1 MFRLASH
8 LCFVWLLMAS
18 AVHAQSPSKE
28 TSAQT
33 AKEARKAYAKGE
45 ALYKAGHYEAAQLQF
60 ETAYA
65 SAPNPVVLLSIA
77 KTQEKR
83 GLLQDTVETLQRYLN
98 ERENAPDRAAI
109 EERIRKIQARPGIL
123 VLESEPSG
131 ARIIVDSRPHTK
143 VTPTELQLTPGSHR
157 IEIQAEGY
165 ASVTKQVQAGF
176 AERKRLS
183 VALRKITKPSSS
195 QVSAVEGSSED
206 IEALTTATWA
216 AVGIAGGSALLGTI
230 LGILTLSKQSDFN
243 DNPTEGNADR
253 GENYALAADVAFGVA
268 IASGI
273 TALVLY
279 LTLEDAKKAERKR
292 QANSQASLAII
303 PVATATRAGV
313 VAQLR
318 F

>member
-109 EERIRKIQARPGIL
+109 EEHIRKIQARPGIL

-165 ASVTKQVQAGF
+165 ASVTKRVQAGF

-318 F
+318 Y